1 MACSSCENMGLYSR
15 TGERE
20 RFCHRRS
27 TLRRSC
33 TLCETFHLHDDTH
46 EPEPSNPD
54 SDEE

>member
-1 MACSSCENMGLYSR
+1 MACSNCESMGLYSR